1 MWRCRFPAEI
11 YTASRVVGMSV
22 FPEEGFMNITENKA
36 ERALRDRAFALA
48 DSGRFT
54 AALEVERAL
63 ISEGW
68 PNARR
73 TMESEVFRQAIHD
86 RCEAAKAEG

>member
-1 MWRCRFPAEI
+1 
-11 YTASRVVGMSV
+11 
-22 FPEEGFMNITENKA
+22 
-36 ERALRDRAFALA
+36 
-48 DSGRFT
+48 
-54 AALEVERAL
+54 VERAL

-86 RCEAAKAEG
+86 RCEAARTEG

>member
-1 MWRCRFPAEI
+1 
-11 YTASRVVGMSV
+11 MSV

-73 TMESEVFRQAIHD
+73 AMESEVFRQAIHD
-86 RCEAAKAEG
+86 RCEAARTEG